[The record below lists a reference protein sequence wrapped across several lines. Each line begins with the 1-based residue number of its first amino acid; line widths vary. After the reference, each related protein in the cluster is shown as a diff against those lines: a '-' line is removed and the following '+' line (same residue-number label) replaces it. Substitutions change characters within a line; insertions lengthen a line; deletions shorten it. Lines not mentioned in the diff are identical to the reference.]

1 MDSISRASCEL
12 HPESPQARCRLVA
25 HICLLLANVGQ
36 CKNTLRMME
45 SNRPSGH
52 GNSLVL
58 DSPQLPDEG
67 NCGPLPRRLD
77 RKSPALPS
85 VEQGTQ
91 DGLGGGTLT
100 SSNQNASAC
109 YGTSISSIL
118 PSLRRCRTLTR
129 PLPSRKTNTSRSRN
143 SHSFTASS
151 MVMGRMAI
159 ESVDFTR
166 WASVVRAIEGNLCT
180 TTGTAVDALAPT
192 AIWISASASTGEAQ
206 LLSLGLRCVARRRP
220 LLLSAWVSMCSSAW
234 FTAATMSGA
243 SASPTI

>member
-1 MDSISRASCEL
+1 MKAI
-12 HPESPQARCRLVA
+12 
-25 HICLLLANVGQ
+25 VGH
-36 CKNTLRMME
+36 C
-45 SNRPSGH
+45 
-52 GNSLVL
+52 
-58 DSPQLPDEG
+58 PDAWTE
-67 NCGPLPRRLD
+67 
-77 RKSPALPS
+77 KAPALPS

-166 WASVVRAIEGNLCT
+166 CASVVRAMEGNLCT

-192 AIWISASASTGEAQ
+192 VIWASASASTGSFQ
-206 LLSLGLRCVARRRP
+206 LL
-220 LLLSAWVSMCSSAW
+220 
-234 FTAATMSGA
+234 
-243 SASPTI
+243 